1 MFILSSSIG
10 TIPTKDE
17 TALST
22 DMFSYY
28 MRKGSCS
35 IKRIEWIN
43 GREIFKWLKELFNGF
58 QRSEWRKVVKYL
70 SKIICKDFKN

>member
-1 MFILSSSIG
+1 MYLYENTEIFLKMFILSSTVG

-28 MRKGSCS
+28 MRKGSHS

-43 GREIFKWLKELFNGF
+43 GREILKWL
-58 QRSEWRKVVKYL
+58 
-70 SKIICKDFKN
+70 

>member
-1 MFILSSSIG
+1 MYQYEYTEIFLKMFILSSTVG

-28 MRKGSCS
+28 MRKGSRS
-35 IKRIEWIN
+35 IKRIEWVN
-43 GREIFKWLKELFNGF
+43 GRQIFKWLKELFNGF
-58 QRSEWRKVVKYL
+58 QRWE
-70 SKIICKDFKN
+70 